1 LDIDHHKPIHIEIT
15 RPTLLQANRENAYD
29 SLIPPMNDRIIA
41 EYTDRYRESLENE
54 AIWKI
59 LRE

>member
-41 EYTDRYRESLENE
+41 EYTDRYREDLENE

-59 LRE
+59 LHE